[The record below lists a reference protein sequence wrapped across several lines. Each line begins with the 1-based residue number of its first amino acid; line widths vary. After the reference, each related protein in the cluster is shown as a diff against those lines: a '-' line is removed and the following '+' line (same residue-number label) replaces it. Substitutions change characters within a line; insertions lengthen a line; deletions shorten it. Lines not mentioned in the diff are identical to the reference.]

1 MSCIQAAATTAATVL
16 IISTLIA
23 GQAGAGTLERALAC
37 ALKPAELPALM
48 KNLRAQD
55 SGFKKP
61 VAKLGMPTMDV
72 FKLAAPVTAH
82 GFTTDEVVV
91 APTRVAMVLR
101 GKTSMELGRSLTLQ
115 KTIPDAPG
123 EAPNPFA
130 PWERMVQPRYASL
143 VAYQSSHHRLQDAA
157 LLGCQ
162 YAHNGAALWPDD
174 VSAEDQMKIF
184 QGMADMPAP
193 KK

>member
-1 MSCIQAAATTAATVL
+1 MSRIQAANTTAATAL
-16 IISTLIA
+16 IIGTLIA
-23 GQAGAGTLERALAC
+23 GQVGAGTLERALAC

-55 SGFKKP
+55 GGFRKP

-72 FKLAAPVTAH
+72 FKLDAPVTAH
-82 GFTTDEVVV
+82 GFTADEVVV
-91 APTRVAMVLR
+91 APTRIAMVLR

-115 KTIPDAPG
+115 KAIPDAPG
-123 EAPNPFA
+123 EAPNPYT

-193 KK
+193 K